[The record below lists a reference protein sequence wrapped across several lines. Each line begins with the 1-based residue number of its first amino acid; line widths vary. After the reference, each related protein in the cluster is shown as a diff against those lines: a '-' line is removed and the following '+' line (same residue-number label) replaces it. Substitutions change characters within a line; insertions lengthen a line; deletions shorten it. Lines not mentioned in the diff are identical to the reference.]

1 MPTRLL
7 RDWTD
12 SLRFDGISADAERLF
27 VRLLMKA
34 DDYGRFHS
42 DPRLVRGACYP
53 LAENLRTN
61 DLSRW
66 LDELSNR
73 QLILRYEVGTRKL
86 LAIPNFGQRLKM
98 SRPKFPA
105 INGMDVDWLP
115 ESGDFREV
123 PGSSGKFRPDTDAD
137 TETDTHSETKTEA
150 VLALPSA
157 VSVWAIEQGAE
168 LPERL
173 RTEPC
178 LAAVKL
184 WLQHKRE
191 KKDAYKPTGLK
202 TTLTKWANEFTPDEL
217 PAAIENAIANSWKG
231 VYRNHDSNHAGPRG
245 QRPAQPHRND
255 TISESDEFRRQWAL
269 QPNESPG
276 ECPHPLD

>member
-12 SLRFDGISADAERLF
+12 SLRFDGISAEAERLF

-123 PGSSGKFRPDTDAD
+123 PGSSGKFRPDSE
-137 TETDTHSETKTEA
+137 TETETHSETNTET
-150 VLALPSA
+150 VLALPLE
-157 VSVWAIEQGAE
+157 VSVWAIEQGVE
-168 LPERL
+168 LPEKL

-191 KKDAYKPTGLK
+191 KRDAYKPTGLR
-202 TTLTKWANEFTPDEL
+202 TVLTKWANEFTPDEL

-231 VYRNHDSNHAGPRG
+231 VYRNHDSNHARNG
-245 QRPAQPHRND
+245 RPSAGKPHRND
-255 TISESDEFRRQWAL
+255 TVSGSDEWLRDWAG
-269 QPNESPG
+269 QPDATPG
-276 ECPHPLD
+276 ECPHPLA